1 MDIAGGPA
9 AVYVYNIVNKI
20 TKEKYMKKFDLTAR
34 IISLVLWAIVAII
47 SIVYWIKGW
56 EIHPVLYAIATMEV
70 VVLNIELLCDKLRN
84 KGDK

>member
-1 MDIAGGPA
+1 M
-9 AVYVYNIVNKI
+9 YVNNVVNKI
-20 TKEKYMKKFDLTAR
+20 TKEKYMRKFDLTTR

-56 EIHPVLYAIATMEV
+56 EINPILYAIATMEV
-70 VVLNIELLCDKLRN
+70 VVLNIELLGDKLGN

>member
-1 MDIAGGPA
+1 
-9 AVYVYNIVNKI
+9 
-20 TKEKYMKKFDLTAR
+20 MKKFDLTAR

-56 EIHPVLYAIATMEV
+56 EINPALYAIATMEV
-70 VVLNIELLCDKLRN
+70 VVLNIELLGDKLGN

>member
-1 MDIAGGPA
+1 
-9 AVYVYNIVNKI
+9 
-20 TKEKYMKKFDLTAR
+20 MKKFDLTAR

-56 EIHPVLYAIATMEV
+56 EINPVLYAIATMEV
-70 VVLNIELLCDKLRN
+70 VVLNIELLGDKLGN